1 MRGLRRWSCAAFV
14 GVVAAA
20 CAPPPSERAVDDGL
34 NAVQEAILAQ
44 LPGATEAP
52 GIPGNWSQKFPGRG
66 AAGGKGIVTGAMIR
80 TARTDWSSLLPRS
93 ELGVAALVLAQ
104 ADAVADVLRGH
115 GFEPFDADASVF
127 KMSGAPDIAMV
138 SVATVDE
145 AGNGHTSE
153 WSAPRD
159 VDRLVHRRLY
169 RAPGT
174 GAFVVSRI
182 EYDGRTRVAEVEL
195 TYVEATVRAT
205 YPESQ
210 PQFTET
216 IAAAPK
222 KR

>member
-1 MRGLRRWSCAAFV
+1 MRCLRRWSCAAFV
-14 GVVAAA
+14 GVLAAA
-20 CAPPPSERAVDDGL
+20 CAPPPSERAVDEGL
-34 NAVQEAILAQ
+34 TAVQEAVLAQ

-52 GIPGNWSQKFPGRG
+52 GLPGNWSQKFPGRG
-66 AAGGKGIVTGAMIR
+66 AAGGNGIVTGAMIR
-80 TARTDWSSLLPRS
+80 TARTDWSSLLPGS
-93 ELGVAALVLAQ
+93 ELGVAGLVLAQ

-127 KMSGAPDIAMV
+127 TMSGAPDVATV
-138 SVATVDE
+138 SVAEVDE
-145 AGNGHTSE
+145 AGNGYTSG

-169 RAPGT
+169 RVPRT

-195 TYVEATVRAT
+195 TYVEATVRGT
-205 YPESQ
+205 YPASDAH
-210 PQFTET
+210 FTET